1 MTKTLLSIGIALI
14 AFAGQAVAHIS
25 PVPAGGDI
33 TRQQAMQRADR
44 LFDLLDVNHDGL
56 LIRSEAERAG
66 AQLRA
71 QRASSGTDVAP
82 GIGGHTARYLEH
94 RFAGARSVTREQ
106 LQRGM
111 LAHFDQMDL
120 NRDGVLT
127 ANEREQMEA
136 SRSQGN

>member
-1 MTKTLLSIGIALI
+1 MTKTLLSAGIALI
-14 AFAGQAVAHIS
+14 AFAGQAIAHIS
-25 PVPAGGDI
+25 PVLVRDGI

-56 LIRSEAERAG
+56 LTRSEAERAG
-66 AQLRA
+66 AQMRA

-94 RFAGARSVTREQ
+94 RFAGARSITREQ
-106 LQRGM
+106 FERGM

-127 ANEREQMEA
+127 ADEREQTAA